1 MDRLL
6 PNAVTGREW
15 SKTSRTADVIQ
26 ATSLVGT
33 VLGLDHGA
41 VSDAAVVAEDAAVVV
56 GEDGDDAQHPHAHDG
71 EAGRPPAEEH
81 LPHAE

>member
-1 MDRLL
+1 M
-6 PNAVTGREW
+6 PNTEKAWGYPTIPGLWQV
-15 SKTSRTADVIQ
+15 VQ

-41 VSDAAVVAEDAAVVV
+41 VFYAAVVAEDAAVVV

-71 EAGRPPAEEH
+71 EAGRAPAEEH
-81 LPHAE
+81 LPDAE